1 MGLTVTKTGPYF
13 NGSGQPVPNN
23 QTEVKFSQLR
33 DTFRLNNPTGSISAS
48 ELLRDIDTNSS
59 DPIVPDATENS
70 NIASNTLS
78 AIAAGTIAPN
88 LNWEVSQFFGAIKF
102 FDVEQDASDTNAN
115 FNISALSEFNSNL
128 GKTIK
133 KKFTLRGTHT
143 STNTSIAA
151 AQILSDAWN
160 LTMEIHGN
168 FYGAGGVGGVQND
181 VSGKPGG
188 HAISISGGRVYFDI
202 QPNAKIWAGGGGGE
216 FGGDGTP
223 GAAGTCE
230 KIVERTKCPDRG
242 SPSCPDPF
250 VQIGG
255 IRDTGICCQKQRKC
269 RITFRFLGFSA
280 FCWNVCVNNTKAV
293 TCKRTDPSP
302 VPATVIGG
310 NGASGR
316 GFNNF
321 SGSLI
326 GSSGQTGNCPDC
338 ASLGSGF
345 TLVGG
350 SGTCSGDGENGG
362 NGGDWGQN
370 GGNTASS
377 GNGGQGGSAIEAP
390 NATIIVQGKNTDT
403 VKGATP

>member
-13 NGSGQPVPNN
+13 NGSGQPTPNN

-168 FYGAGGVGGVQND
+168 FYGAGGVGGVEND
-181 VSGKPGG
+181 VNGKPGG
-188 HAISISGGRVYFDI
+188 HAISLNGGRIYFDI
-202 QPNAKIWAGGGGGE
+202 QSNAKIWAGGGGGE
-216 FGGDGTP
+216 YGGNGTP
-223 GAAGTCE
+223 GAAGTC
-230 KIVERTKCPDRG
+230 RTTVTIRNCTASTYPTCGEGFTQVNRY
-242 SPSCPDPF
+242 
-250 VQIGG
+250 GG
-255 IRDTGICCQKQRKC
+255 NGCATN
-269 RITFRFLGFSA
+269 T
-280 FCWNVCVNNTKAV
+280 FCWARIFGRCIFRHETTVAWYRYVSCIKDVS
-293 TCKRTDPSP
+293 SP
-302 VPATVIGG
+302 VPVTAKGG
-310 NGASGR
+310 NGGTGR

-321 SGSLI
+321 TASLDGSD
-326 GSSGQTGNCPDC
+326 GENGNCPDC
-338 ASLGSGF
+338 GSISGS

-350 SGTCSGDGENGG
+350 SGTCSGDGEDGG
-362 NGGDWGQN
+362 DGGDWGQN
-370 GGNTASS
+370 GGNTASAGS
-377 GNGGQGGSAIEAP
+377 GGQGGSAIEAP
-390 NATIIVQGKNTDT
+390 NTTVIIQGNNVNTI
-403 VKGATP
+403 KGATP